1 MSETIYSE
9 YFQIAKDASQ
19 KYGNKTV
26 LLMQVGAFL
35 EIYGLA
41 PSSQLPQYK
50 YTIFDVCQICDLNV
64 SEKKMTH
71 EGSAIYMAGFRD
83 FTMEKYIQR
92 LVNASYNVVVYLQE
106 KNEKNT
112 RRIFHAVYSPGTY
125 LPFEADNATIT
136 LTNNIMCIWI
146 DVFVPLLK
154 PTTNNRP
161 NIHKNMVYGV
171 AVSNIYTGKSAMF
184 EHENQFAMTTTAFD
198 ELERIISVY
207 NPSEV
212 ILCSELEVAQINQII
227 QYSGI
232 KTSNIHYVNTQNDEK
247 ALNCMKQTYVQTIL
261 SNQFGEDTY
270 FLCGEFSQYPIATQ
284 SYCFLLNFVKE
295 HNPNLVRN
303 ICLPVFEN
311 TSVRTILAN
320 HTLKQLNIINDE
332 SGDGNQAGILS
343 SVSSFLNKCC
353 SHMGR
358 RQFYSGIV
366 HPVFDEEWLN
376 KEYEIVD
383 YMLKKEHYAVIPNIR
398 KSLQSVCDIEKSV
411 RQLISRR
418 IYPNVIH
425 KLYKSMETLQ
435 QLNVCF
441 YEMGPL
447 IHYLCDGLNMP
458 NGNLASRYSH
468 FETILEKIK
477 NVMDTHLL
485 IDVCAEYNNLNGLD
499 EPFICP
505 GVSPKLDEL
514 VNKKREDHDKM
525 MKIHKWLND
534 IIRNKEHNHSL
545 EHVKIHETEKSGV
558 ALQITKTRAKSLKQ
572 YLDDYFKVS
581 VEAQIAPK
589 IVIRHSD
596 ITFKSLNN
604 NTDEIRITQFNS
616 LSSQILEMKSRI
628 QEVVLLEYQRFLQ
641 IFETECVSELEC
653 VSKYASRLD
662 ILQSKTYVAHEYK
675 YVRPTIQTAS
685 STNSGGSGSVAPKS
699 FVIAK
704 GLRHCLIEQLQMS
717 ELYVDNDISLGAEGA
732 HDGIL
737 LYGTNAVGKTSIIRA
752 LGIAIILAQ
761 SGMFVPCSEF
771 IYKPYQSIFSRI
783 LGNDN
788 IFKGL
793 STFAVEMNELR
804 MILNMA
810 NENSLILGDELCSG
824 TENESALSIFMSGLI
839 DLHEKRS
846 SFIFA
851 THFHE
856 IIQFEEMNQLP
867 KIALKHMAVFYD
879 REKDCLVY
887 DRKLLDGAGNRMYGL
902 EVCKSLH
909 LPLTFLERAYNIR
922 NKYFPNTK
930 GELQNEPSKYHSRKI
945 KGICEKHLADENGFI
960 GHFHKNHPANL
971 MVLCENCHLSV
982 HHNTPPSSPQ
992 YSNNTVNMS
1001 SRNAETVSAVLYST
1015 PNNTSNKK
1023 VAKRKTTSG
1032 KMTIL

>member
-1 MSETIYSE
+1 
-9 YFQIAKDASQ
+9 
-19 KYGNKTV
+19 
-26 LLMQVGAFL
+26 
-35 EIYGLA
+35 
-41 PSSQLPQYK
+41 
-50 YTIFDVCQICDLNV
+50 
-64 SEKKMTH
+64 
-71 EGSAIYMAGFRD
+71 
-83 FTMEKYIQR
+83 
-92 LVNASYNVVVYLQE
+92 
-106 KNEKNT
+106 
-112 RRIFHAVYSPGTY
+112 
-125 LPFEADNATIT
+125 
-136 LTNNIMCIWI
+136 
-146 DVFVPLLK
+146 
-154 PTTNNRP
+154 
-161 NIHKNMVYGV
+161 
-171 AVSNIYTGKSAMF
+171 
-184 EHENQFAMTTTAFD
+184 
-198 ELERIISVY
+198 
-207 NPSEV
+207 
-212 ILCSELEVAQINQII
+212 
-227 QYSGI
+227 
-232 KTSNIHYVNTQNDEK
+232 
-247 ALNCMKQTYVQTIL
+247 
-261 SNQFGEDTY
+261 
-270 FLCGEFSQYPIATQ
+270 
-284 SYCFLLNFVKE
+284 
-295 HNPNLVRN
+295 
-303 ICLPVFEN
+303 
-311 TSVRTILAN
+311 
-320 HTLKQLNIINDE
+320 
-332 SGDGNQAGILS
+332 
-343 SVSSFLNKCC
+343 
-353 SHMGR
+353 MGR

-376 KEYEIVD
+376 KEYEMVD

-398 KSLQSVCDIEKSV
+398 KSLQTVCDIEKSV

-425 KLYKSMETLQ
+425 KLYKSMEMLQ
-435 QLNVCF
+435 QLHVCF
-441 YEMGPL
+441 YEMAPL
-447 IHYLCDGLNMP
+447 IRYLCDGLNLR
-458 NGNLASRYSH
+458 NDNLASLNSH

-534 IIRNKEHNHSL
+534 IIRNKEHNTSL

-572 YLDDYFKVS
+572 YLDDYFRVS
-581 VEAQIAPK
+581 SEAQIAPK
-589 IVIRHSD
+589 MVIRHSD

-616 LSSQILEMKSRI
+616 LSSQILELKSSI

-641 IFETECVSELEC
+641 ILETECVSELEC
-653 VSKYASRLD
+653 VSKYATRLD

-675 YVRPTIQTAS
+675 YVRPTIQS
-685 STNSGGSGSVAPKS
+685 SSLPNSGGGGGGGDRVVPKS

-752 LGIAIILAQ
+752 LGIAVILAQ
-761 SGMFVPCSEF
+761 AGMFVPCSEF
-771 IYKPYQSIFSRI
+771 IYRPYQSIFSRI

-909 LPLTFLERAYNIR
+909 LPLPFLERAYNIR

-930 GELQNEPSKYHSRKI
+930 GELQNETSKYHSCKI
-945 KGICEKHLADENGFI
+945 KGICEKCNTEIGTEVHHIQEQHLADENGFI

-971 MVLCENCHLSV
+971 MVLCENCHSSIHRTTQCAPLS
-982 HHNTPPSSPQ
+982 NTTNTEQIYSRNPVVVSVSVARASSSSPPQ
-992 YSNNTVNMS
+992 PT
-1001 SRNAETVSAVLYST
+1001 A
-1015 PNNTSNKK
+1015 KK